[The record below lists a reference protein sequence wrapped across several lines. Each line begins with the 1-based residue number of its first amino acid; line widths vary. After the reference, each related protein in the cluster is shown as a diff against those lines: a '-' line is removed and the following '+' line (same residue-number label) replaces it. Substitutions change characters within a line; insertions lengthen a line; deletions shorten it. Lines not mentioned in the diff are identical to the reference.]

1 MTWRIENEPGR
12 EPNRQM
18 AWGMHTAAAY
28 SLTNGEYVSLTF
40 SRASCSRGR
49 VNSGVLRHQ
58 TQQLAGRELGAPT
71 APLAISSL
79 VFGKS
84 LCTAAEKW
92 PFTTVFPDIYRANC
106 QAFRGSQMMRLPP
119 WKGEMAMAF

>member
-28 SLTNGEYVSLTF
+28 SLSNGEYVSLTF

-84 LCTAAEKW
+84 LCTAAENLLSVNGHL
-92 PFTTVFPDIYRANC
+92 PLSFQTFTGQIA
-106 QAFRGSQMMRLPP
+106 RLSV
-119 WKGEMAMAF
+119 GRR

>member
-18 AWGMHTAAAY
+18 ARGMHTAAAY
-28 SLTNGEYVSLTF
+28 SLSNGEYVSLTF

-84 LCTAAEKW
+84 LCTAAENVNGHL
-92 PFTTVFPDIYRANC
+92 PLSFQTFTGQIA
-106 QAFRGSQMMRLPP
+106 RLSV
-119 WKGEMAMAF
+119 GRR

>member
-28 SLTNGEYVSLTF
+28 SLSNGEYVSLTF

-84 LCTAAEKW
+84 LCTAAENVLS
-92 PFTTVFPDIYRANC
+92 FSLENLLSVGR
-106 QAFRGSQMMRLPP
+106 R
-119 WKGEMAMAF
+119 